1 LKYEKIAFFLVMS
14 VSIESLF
21 TPDELALE
29 LEWLK
34 ARDTLLRDNFV
45 KQDVKQAL
53 ELAAASSTHNV
64 NG

>member
-1 LKYEKIAFFLVMS
+1 MS

-21 TPDELALE
+21 TPVELTLE

-34 ARDTLLRDNFV
+34 ARDLLLEENYV
-45 KQDVKQAL
+45 NLDVN
-53 ELAAASSTHNV
+53 ELLSSLLLPSTHNA